1 MSLPRVLRYRPGT
14 DLLGFEKP
22 PEGVTPL
29 PVVLVAQDGPR
40 SKGLLWARGG
50 ERTVVLMTHP
60 RGDMTRHYLIPGYVE
75 AGYAVFAH
83 ESRSPNND
91 ANMTHEALLAD
102 IAAAVIFVRERGFE
116 KVVFQGYSGG
126 GAAYSFYQA
135 QATTPPPGR
144 LSDTA
149 AGDPYDLNGFDMPP
163 GDGFMF
169 VGAHLGTGATM
180 MEEIDPSVVDEHDP
194 LSCDPALDM
203 YDPANGFREPPE
215 PSRYTPEFLD
225 AYRAAQRA
233 RVARLDAIARSM
245 LLAQREFRKLAE
257 AEGFDALPLQAR
269 KPILRRASLGQFMQ
283 IHRTDANPAMVD
295 LSLDPSL
302 RNCGGIN
309 TLRPDL
315 TNYSENGFARIL
327 TPKAWLSQWSGLS
340 SRSSMLDNLPKVT
353 VPTLVVGFT
362 GDNAIHPHV
371 AQATLEAVQA
381 SDKILHRVD
390 ADHFGFPL
398 PSKPESGGRAAVSKI
413 AVDWLKERFPAA

>member
-1 MSLPRVLRYRPGT
+1 MSLPQVLRYRPGT
-14 DLLGFEKP
+14 DLLGFETP

-29 PVVLVAQDGPR
+29 PVVLVAEDGPR
-40 SKGLLWARGG
+40 SKGLLWALGG
-50 ERTVVLMTHP
+50 ERTVILMTHP

-102 IAAAVIFVRERGFE
+102 IAAAVRHVRDRGYE

-135 QATTPPPGR
+135 QATTVPPGR
-144 LSDTA
+144 LTDTA
-149 AGDPYDLNGFDMPP
+149 AGDPYDLNRFDMPP

-180 MEEIDPSVVDEHDP
+180 MEEIDPSVVDEADP
-194 LSCDPALDM
+194 LSRDPALDM

-215 PSRYTPEFLD
+215 PSRYSPEFLET
-225 AYRAAQRA
+225 YRAAQRD
-233 RVARLDAIARSM
+233 RVARLDGIARSM
-245 LLAQREFRKLAE
+245 LLAQREFRQLAN
-257 AEGFDALPLQAR
+257 AEGFDALPLETR
-269 KPILRRASLGQFMQ
+269 TPILRRASLGQFMQ
-283 IHRTDANPAMVD
+283 IFRTDANPSMVD
-295 LSLDPSL
+295 LSLDPSN

-353 VPTLVVGFT
+353 VPTVVLGFT

-371 AQATLEAVQA
+371 AQVTHDAVRSA
-381 SDKILHRVD
+381 DKSLYRVD

-398 PSKPESGGRAAVSKI
+398 PGKEGGGRAKVSEI
-413 AVDWLKERFPAA
+413 LVAWLRERFPAA